1 MNPGESF
8 LAVLAQAQSYLPEQ
22 DLDVLKKAYTFS
34 LKSHETQLRAG
45 GEPYIVHPLAV
56 AKILS
61 DLHMDAS
68 TLAAGLLHDVVED
81 TGVTQAQLEQEFGK
95 EISHLVLG
103 VTKIET
109 IESRSPELHFKDIF
123 KLNPEVTKQA
133 ENWRKML
140 IATAQDIRVIIL
152 KLADRKHNMETL
164 QYLDEEK
171 RKRISEETLT
181 LYAPMAQRLGMYELK
196 VALEDLSFKHLE
208 PALYADIDKKISEIR
223 VRRDEFLQ
231 KALYKLEELLRP
243 QNIPFRISARPKN
256 IYSIY
261 RKMRLRNKPFE
272 DIQDH
277 AGVRLI
283 TDTVEHCYA
292 LLGAVQAQ
300 FKPVDD
306 SFTDYISIPKSNLYQ
321 SLHVTVQI
329 FDKDIIEIQIRTEDM
344 HRIAEFG
351 VAAHWRYKL
360 GGKGVKPPSIEDPI
374 DERLDW
380 IKQVLDW
387 QNDTKHPQEFL
398 EGLKVELEFNQVFVF
413 TPKGRVI
420 KLPAG
425 STPVDFAFAV
435 HSDLGRQ
442 CVGAKVNDKMVRLDY
457 ALKSG
462 DRCEIQT
469 RKGQEPHKDW
479 LEFVK
484 TPRAKSRIRK
494 FLRERN

>member
-1 MNPGESF
+1 M
-8 LAVLAQAQSYLPEQ
+8 
-22 DLDVLKKAYTFS
+22 
-34 LKSHETQLRAG
+34 
-45 GEPYIVHPLAV
+45 
-56 AKILS
+56 
-61 DLHMDAS
+61 
-68 TLAAGLLHDVVED
+68 
-81 TGVTQAQLEQEFGK
+81 
-95 EISHLVLG
+95 
-103 VTKIET
+103 
-109 IESRSPELHFKDIF
+109 
-123 KLNPEVTKQA
+123 
-133 ENWRKML
+133 
-140 IATAQDIRVIIL
+140 IIL

-164 QYLDEEK
+164 QYLDDEK

-196 VALEDLSFKHLE
+196 VALEDLSFKYLE
-208 PALYADIDKKISEIR
+208 PALYAEIDKKISEIR

-231 KALYKLEELLRP
+231 KALHKIEELLGP

-321 SLHVTVQI
+321 SLHVTVHI

-360 GGKGVKPPSIEDPI
+360 GGKGVKPPSVEDPI

-413 TPKGRVI
+413 TPKGKVI

-442 CVGAKVNDKMVRLDY
+442 CVGARVNDKMVRLDY